1 MTTPFVASFE
11 DDDDM
16 ARGGGDKGTTTTTFL
31 SRTQLFET
39 KRRRAP
45 ATPKVGKGNAFK
57 IDFKVSC
64 LRFYFLKERERDV
77 RVYAEEKGR
86 LWCGRRRVV

>member
-16 ARGGGDKGTTTTTFL
+16 ACGGGDKGTTTTFL
-31 SRTQLFET
+31 SRTQLET

-45 ATPKVGKGNAFK
+45 AKPKVGKGNAFK

-64 LRFYFLKERERDV
+64 LRFYFLKEREKKRE
-77 RVYAEEKGR
+77 RET
-86 LWCGRRRVV
+86 

>member
-16 ARGGGDKGTTTTTFL
+16 ACGGGDKGTTTTTFL
-31 SRTQLFET
+31 SRTQLET
-39 KRRRAP
+39 KRRAP
-45 ATPKVGKGNAFK
+45 AKPKVGKGNAFK

-64 LRFYFLKERERDV
+64 LRFYFLKEREKKRDV

>member
-16 ARGGGDKGTTTTTFL
+16 VCGGGGGGDKGTTTTFL
-31 SRTQLFET
+31 SRTQLET
-39 KRRRAP
+39 KRRAP
-45 ATPKVGKGNAFK
+45 AKPKVGKGNAFK

-64 LRFYFLKERERDV
+64 LRFYFLKEREKKRE
-77 RVYAEEKGR
+77 RET
-86 LWCGRRRVV
+86 